1 MIDSITAA
9 GHCPGSR
16 GGTQVMVP
24 PSSFFGCCLH
34 CPLHSSLLFHM
45 LPSLLLLAPPVI
57 LGLHPGLVLC
67 SIQVWSSAPLL
78 HLGLV
83 LCSIF
88 SEIWLDLNQQ
98 PLALCASAHTA
109 EPQISYYVCAGT
121 YTSLLTCVFVLL
133 KK

>member
-34 CPLHSSLLFHM
+34 SPLHSSLLFHM

-57 LGLHPGLVLC
+57 LGLHPGL
-67 SIQVWSSAPLL
+67 A
-78 HLGLV
+78 